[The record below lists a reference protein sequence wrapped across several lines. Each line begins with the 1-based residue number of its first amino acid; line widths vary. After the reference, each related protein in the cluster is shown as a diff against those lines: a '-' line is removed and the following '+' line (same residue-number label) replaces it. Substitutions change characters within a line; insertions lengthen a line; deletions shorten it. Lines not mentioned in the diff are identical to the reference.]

1 MTMEQLFIRL
11 LYEDWDERKYCFHLL
26 EKDDEK
32 NAQKGNREWF
42 HDLELYCAAYE
53 QREISHEEVYLENT
67 KTLLVGHVLIN
78 TYLRE
83 HPDLSMQSKILML
96 NEVLYSKYENEVLGK
111 QISYPA
117 KVKKALDKKYASFL
131 EMENGRHL
139 FTIFTGNSYEVQ
151 AVAGKEVDIPETSFD
166 VYDLAA
172 LAYIYKRIKETD
184 PVREASHVVIDEAQ
198 DFGMMAYCCLHYCLR
213 GCTYTIMGIPPRTYI
228 SGMG

>member
-11 LYEDWDERKYCFHLL
+11 LYEDWDERKYRFHLL

-83 HPDLSMQSKILML
+83 HPD
-96 NEVLYSKYENEVLGK
+96 
-111 QISYPA
+111 
-117 KVKKALDKKYASFL
+117 SFHA
-131 EMENGRHL
+131 EQ
-139 FTIFTGNSYEVQ
+139 NSYAQ
-151 AVAGKEVDIPETSFD
+151 RGFIFQIRKRSSGKTNI
-166 VYDLAA
+166 L
-172 LAYIYKRIKETD
+172 
-184 PVREASHVVIDEAQ
+184 
-198 DFGMMAYCCLHYCLR
+198 
-213 GCTYTIMGIPPRTYI
+213 
-228 SGMG
+228 SGKK

>member
-1 MTMEQLFIRL
+1 MSFT
-11 LYEDWDERKYCFHLL
+11 L

-32 NAQKGNREWF
+32 NAQKGKREWF

-111 QISYPA
+111 QISLKQSIFSSMPSRHQSGFFYN
-117 KVKKALDKKYASFL
+117 SFPPHHEL
-131 EMENGRHL
+131 SL
-139 FTIFTGNSYEVQ
+139 L
-151 AVAGKEVDIPETSFD
+151 PES
-166 VYDLAA
+166 L
-172 LAYIYKRIKETD
+172 
-184 PVREASHVVIDEAQ
+184 
-198 DFGMMAYCCLHYCLR
+198 
-213 GCTYTIMGIPPRTYI
+213 
-228 SGMG
+228 

>member
-32 NAQKGNREWF
+32 NAQKGKREWF

-117 KVKKALDKKYASFL
+117 KVK
-131 EMENGRHL
+131 G
-139 FTIFTGNSYEVQ
+139 TG
-151 AVAGKEVDIPETSFD
+151 
-166 VYDLAA
+166 
-172 LAYIYKRIKETD
+172 
-184 PVREASHVVIDEAQ
+184 
-198 DFGMMAYCCLHYCLR
+198 
-213 GCTYTIMGIPPRTYI
+213 
-228 SGMG
+228 

>member
-1 MTMEQLFIRL
+1 MYGIRQMTMEQLFIRL
-11 LYEDWDERKYCFHLL
+11 LYEDWDERKYRFHLL

-111 QISYPA
+111 QECIFWNIKSQ
-117 KVKKALDKKYASFL
+117 VLYATTGKPYWRPYYSC
-131 EMENGRHL
+131 N
-139 FTIFTGNSYEVQ
+139 IFT
-151 AVAGKEVDIPETSFD
+151 K
-166 VYDLAA
+166 
-172 LAYIYKRIKETD
+172 
-184 PVREASHVVIDEAQ
+184 
-198 DFGMMAYCCLHYCLR
+198 HY
-213 GCTYTIMGIPPRTYI
+213 TKA
-228 SGMG
+228 